1 MFLKLIKTLLQKRRP
16 HTKSY
21 SPSQKYFH
29 THERFPIKAR
39 STYDSKGRNSK
50 RSYSKLQQNNKYY
63 GTTSCLKEDAFGSLE
78 SLFDLKKS
86 LNLRDAYP
94 LAFNICK
101 EKLFK
106 VSNTTKSEPLIETLF
121 LQSFSQQTD
130 SDPHIFKP
138 VMLLYHKKCYVI
150 KP

>member
-1 MFLKLIKTLLQKRRP
+1 MINSLLQNKRRLR
-16 HTKSY
+16 TKSY
-21 SPSQKYFH
+21 SSPSQKYSY
-29 THERFPIKAR
+29 THERFPIKTR
-39 STYDSKGRNSK
+39 SIYDSKGRNSK

-63 GTTSCLKEDAFGSLE
+63 GITSCLKEDAFGSLE

-94 LAFNICK
+94 LASNICK

-106 VSNTTKSEPLIETLF
+106 ASNITKSAPLIETLF

-130 SDPHIFKP
+130 PEQHIFKP
-138 VMLLYHKKCYVI
+138 VICYYII